1 MLELPSDQ
9 YEGVVE
15 LRAQYYYSLQRVSI
29 DLNNNCIIAEYEGI
43 NIV

>member
-15 LRAQYYYSLQRVSI
+15 LRAQYYSLQRVSI